1 MNKPPILE
9 PGLIPATT
17 EHDAREQLAALYR
30 LYVHFGWT
38 DLIYTHASARV
49 PGEPEHYLIKPD
61 ELLLDEVTAGN
72 LVKMDMQGNLVEGDY
87 PPNLAG
93 HLIHSAVLQARPEIT
108 FAAHT
113 HSRAGVAV
121 SAMKCGL
128 LPLSQHANI
137 ILPTV
142 SYHDYQDVTQEAD
155 ECAALARDLA
165 NDFLMI
171 MRNHGL
177 LSVGRTVSECF
188 YYLYFLEMSCKIQ
201 VDVLAAGQ
209 EPILVSD
216 SIVQQ
221 LFHDGGVPES
231 QPPGV
236 RVWLS
241 MLRMLD
247 RQGIDYRG

>member
-1 MNKPPILE
+1 MNKPPTLE
-9 PGLIPATT
+9 PGLVPAAT
-17 EHDAREQLAALYR
+17 ESEAREQLAALYR

-49 PGEPEHYLIKPD
+49 PGEPDHYLIKPD
-61 ELLLDEVTAGN
+61 ELLLDEVTADS
-72 LVKMDMQGNLVEGDY
+72 LVKMDMQGNRVSGDF

-93 HLIHSAVLQARPEIT
+93 HLIHSAVLQARPDVT

-128 LPLSQHANI
+128 LPISQHSNS

-142 SYHDYQDVTQEAD
+142 CYHDYEDVTQVED
-155 ECAALARDLA
+155 ECAALARDIA
-165 NDFLMI
+165 DNHLMI

-177 LSVGRTVSECF
+177 LSVGRTVAECF

-201 VDVLAAGQ
+201 VDVLSSGE

-216 SIVQQ
+216 RIVQQ
-221 LFHDGGVPES
+221 LFRDGGVPES

-241 MLRMLD
+241 MMRMLD
-247 RQGIDYRG
+247 RKGIDYRG